1 MRPTETFIALI
12 RTVNRD
18 NASEV
23 VARLRTLAA
32 ADRDAA
38 RRGAMGRHLETL
50 AFRLEGDDRLGAA
63 AEAYDLIATL
73 APGDRAR
80 WTRKAGAARLR
91 DLCARGRFDEAET
104 YVAQL
109 RADADAPALIQDG
122 LATLLRL
129 GWDHECRNQPEPCL
143 HCYRLAYDLN
153 GGDAGVTTEDG
164 DRLSTKVKNLRRL
177 LLDTLLEDGRF
188 DAAIALHETTRHV
201 TGSGL
206 LEAYDIVSVQ
216 DLAAAGGARSI
227 TVLPERRIAA
237 PELRFWEPPPALRS
251 EPGSLDIPA
260 QYLAFLD
267 DARTYPRS
275 NVVIAGGKLVY
286 DLAAHPRR
294 PDILLQDGL
303 NPDQIMTAA
312 FGAERALVE
321 IPEDAHAIEAGLMM
335 FGFQSRNYGHWLLEF
350 VPRMLCYNDPRC
362 PDGIPLCI
370 DDHMPSSHEEILRLL
385 DTRDRPVIKLPP
397 KPVAFGL
404 LGMAPVPAF
413 FPFDMK
419 PGRPFYDTVWPA
431 DVFAAVRQKI
441 LDRARECG
449 ILSGRTDRRLFIS
462 RKAFTQR
469 ALVNEAEIAERLR
482 PLGFE
487 VIYPETMSLLEQ
499 VEAFHSADLVVGSSS
514 SALCNALFCRPASRV
529 LGLIHEELSF
539 NFRGYT
545 SFIEAG
551 GARILF
557 LRGRTLPRPGVHA
570 FHVSYT
576 VDPGQVA
583 AAVAALETEVATG
596 RPAGFAVQAADDRPI
611 RVPDRDPAGSR
622 KAETAGPARVNPD
635 RLARVKTLAAGR
647 HASAEGLCA
656 LEAVAYVAGEPH
668 SDQPACA
675 SPSLAAFIETWSDR
689 LPQDARDAL
698 ILPLVPRLVGTR
710 GSDALERRRVALVV
724 DWLVRTHVPAWFRL
738 AKLNVEA
745 DELAD
750 RSALA
755 DVADLAAWCDHL
767 KRARKRAAVANPTL
781 RQTGAGVR
789 AAAWDAAHQAAWA
802 AIRDDLDAAGP
813 PILAAGW
820 DAAYAAAYAAAR
832 AWGKAPL
839 EPTRRA
845 LQDSA
850 LALVERMIGL
860 READLREPG
869 LGEADLGEADPSSD
883 AAAHPP
889 VRHDAEVRA

>member
-1 MRPTETFIALI
+1 MRPTQTFIDLI
-12 RTVNRD
+12 RTVHRD
-18 NASEV
+18 SAPDV
-23 VARLRTLAA
+23 LAQIRTLAA
-32 ADRDAA
+32 EEREPV
-38 RRGAMGRHLETL
+38 RRGALCRHLETL
-50 AFRLEGDDRLGAA
+50 AFRLEGDERLGAA
-63 AEAYDLIATL
+63 AETYDLIAAL
-73 APGDRAR
+73 VPGPRAR
-80 WTRKAGAARLR
+80 WTRAAATARLR
-91 DLCARGRFDEAET
+91 DLCERGRFAEAEA
-104 YVAQL
+104 YIAGL
-109 RADADAPALIQDG
+109 RADAEAPVLIQDG

-129 GWDHECRNQPEPCL
+129 GWAYECRNQPEPCL

-188 DAAIALHETTRHV
+188 DAAIALHAATRHV
-201 TGSGL
+201 TGSGP

-216 DLAAAGGARSI
+216 ALAAAGGARVI

-251 EPGSLDIPA
+251 EAGSLDIPA
-260 QYLAFLD
+260 QYLAFLEG
-267 DARTYPRS
+267 ARAFPRS

-312 FGAERALVE
+312 FGATRALVE
-321 IPEDAHAIEAGLMM
+321 VPEAEHTIAAGLMM
-335 FGFQSRNYGHWLLEF
+335 FGLQSRNYGHWFCEF

-370 DDHMPSSHEEILRLL
+370 DDHMPGAHAEILGLL
-385 DTRDRPVIKLPP
+385 DTRDRPVIALPP
-397 KPVAFGL
+397 RPVAFGL
-404 LGMAPVPAF
+404 LGMAPVPTF

-431 DVFAAVRQKI
+431 DVFGAIRQQI
-441 LDRARECG
+441 LDRARARG
-449 ILSGRTDRRLFIS
+449 ALSGRTDRRLFIS

-487 VIYPETMSLLEQ
+487 VIYPETLTFLEQ
-499 VEAFHSADLVVGSSS
+499 VEAFHSAELVVGSSS
-514 SALCNALFCRPASRV
+514 SALSNALFCRPGCRI

-539 NFRGYT
+539 NFRGYA

-576 VDPGQVA
+576 VDPGRVV
-583 AAVAALETEVATG
+583 AAVAALEAEVATG
-596 RPAGFAVQAADDRPI
+596 APAGFSIAAADDRPI
-611 RVPDRDPAGSR
+611 RVPDRGASR
-622 KAETAGPARVNPD
+622 LQDKRTVGPARVDSD
-635 RLARVKTLAAGR
+635 RLARVRTLAAGP
-647 HASAEGLCA
+647 HAGAEAGLCA

-668 SDQPACA
+668 SDEPACA
-675 SPSLAAFIETWSDR
+675 SPSIAAFVRTWSDR

-710 GSDALERRRVALVV
+710 GSEALERRRVALVA
-724 DWLVRTHVPAWFRL
+724 DWLIRTHLPAWFRL
-738 AKLNVEA
+738 AKLNVEG

-750 RSALA
+750 LPEVE
-755 DVADLAAWCDHL
+755 DVAQLVSLCDHL
-767 KRARKRAAVANPTL
+767 KRARKRAAVANLTL
-781 RQTGAGVR
+781 RQTGSAVR
-789 AAAWDAAHQAAWA
+789 AAAWDAAHQAAWGTV
-802 AIRDDLDAAGP
+802 RDALEAAGP
-813 PILAAGW
+813 SVLAAGW

-832 AWGKAPL
+832 ACGKAPL
-839 EPTRRA
+839 EPTRQA
-845 LQDSA
+845 LQRSV
-850 LALVERMIGL
+850 LTLVERMIEA
-860 READLREPG
+860 RERDP
-869 LGEADLGEADPSSD
+869 ADLGRRPED
-883 AAAHPP
+883 ALPAPTP
-889 VRHDAEVRA
+889 IQDGAECRP

>member
-1 MRPTETFIALI
+1 MRPTEIFIDLI
-12 RTVNRD
+12 RTVKVD
-18 NASEV
+18 NASDV
-23 VARLRTLAA
+23 IARLRALDA
-32 ADRDAA
+32 ADREPG
-38 RRGAMGRHLETL
+38 RRGAMRRHLETL
-50 AFRLEGDDRLGAA
+50 AFRLEGEDRLGDA
-63 AEAYDLIATL
+63 AEIYDLIATL
-73 APGDRAR
+73 APGDQAR

-91 DLCARGRFDEAET
+91 YLCARGRFAEADA
-104 YVAQL
+104 YVARL
-109 RADADAPALIQDG
+109 RADGDAPALIQDG
-122 LATLLRL
+122 IATLLRL
-129 GWDHECRNQPEPCL
+129 GWAHECRNEPEPSL
-143 HCYRLAYDLN
+143 QCYRLAYDLN
-153 GGDAGVTTEDG
+153 GGDAGLTTEDG
-164 DRLSTKVKNLRRL
+164 NRLSTKVKNLRRL

-201 TGSGL
+201 TGSGP

-216 DLAAAGGARSI
+216 DLAAAGDARSI
-227 TVLPERRIAA
+227 TLLPERCIAA
-237 PELRFWEPPPALRS
+237 PELRFSEPPPALLS

-267 DARTYPRS
+267 NARAYPRS

-312 FGAERALVE
+312 FGAKRALVE
-321 IPEDAHAIEAGLMM
+321 VSEDVQAVEAGLMM
-335 FGFQSRNYGHWLLEF
+335 FGLQSRNYGHWFCEF
-350 VPRMLCYNDPRC
+350 VPRMLAYNDLRC
-362 PDGIPLCI
+362 PDGIPLCV
-370 DDHMPSSHEEILRLL
+370 DDHMPGSHAEILRLL
-385 DTRDRPVIKLPP
+385 DTRNRPVITLPP
-397 KPVAFGL
+397 RPVAFGR

-419 PGRPFYDTVWPA
+419 PGRPFYDTLWPA
-431 DVFAAVRQKI
+431 DVFAAVRQLI
-441 LDRARECG
+441 LDRAHARG

-482 PLGFE
+482 PQGFE
-487 VIYPETMSLLEQ
+487 VIYPETMSFLEQ
-499 VEAFHSADLVVGSSS
+499 VEAFHSAALVVGSSS
-514 SALCNALFCRPASRV
+514 SALSNALFCRPGCRI

-576 VDPGQVA
+576 VDPGKVA

-596 RPAGFAVQAADDRPI
+596 VPAGFAVKAAGDRPT
-611 RVPDRDPAGSR
+611 RVPDREPSR
-622 KAETAGPARVNPD
+622 SRTAETVGAARVDPD
-635 RLARVKTLAAGR
+635 RLARVRTLAAGR
-647 HASAEGLCA
+647 HASAEAGLCA

-668 SDQPACA
+668 SDQLACA
-675 SPSLAAFIETWSDR
+675 SPSLAAFIRTWSDR

-710 GSDALERRRVALVV
+710 GSEALERRRVALVA

-750 RSALA
+750 RPALM
-755 DVADLAAWCDHL
+755 DVADLAASCDHL
-767 KRARKRAAVANPTL
+767 KRARKRAAVANTTL

-802 AIRDDLDAAGP
+802 AIRDDLDAADP
-813 PILAAGW
+813 RILAAGW

-845 LQDSA
+845 LEQSA
-850 LALVERMIGL
+850 RILIEHLI
-860 READLREPG
+860 EARDLN
-869 LGEADLGEADPSSD
+869 L
-883 AAAHPP
+883 
-889 VRHDAEVRA
+889 

>member
-1 MRPTETFIALI
+1 MRPTETFIDLI
-12 RTVNRD
+12 RTVKVD
-18 NASEV
+18 NASDV
-23 VARLRTLAA
+23 IARLRTLAFEDREPGRRA
-32 ADRDAA
+32 AMR
-38 RRGAMGRHLETL
+38 RHLETL
-50 AFRLEGDDRLGAA
+50 AFRFEGDDRLG
-63 AEAYDLIATL
+63 EAGEIYDLIATL
-73 APGDRAR
+73 APGDSAR
-80 WTRKAGAARLR
+80 WTQKAGAARLR
-91 DLCARGRFDEAET
+91 DLCTRGRFDEAET
-104 YVAQL
+104 YVVQL
-109 RADADAPALIQDG
+109 RADGYAPVLIQDG

-129 GWDHECRNQPEPCL
+129 GWAYECRNQPEPCL

-188 DAAIALHETTRHV
+188 DAAIAFHERTRHV
-201 TGSGL
+201 TGSGP

-227 TVLPERRIAA
+227 TMLPERRIAA

-251 EPGSLDIPA
+251 EPGSLDIPT

-267 DARTYPRS
+267 DARAYPRS
-275 NVVIAGGKLVY
+275 NVVIAGSKLVY

-321 IPEDAHAIEAGLMM
+321 VPEDAPVVEAGLTM
-335 FGFQSRNYGHWLLEF
+335 FGLQSRNYGHWFCEF
-350 VPRMLCYNDPRC
+350 VPRMLAYNDPRC

-370 DDHMPSSHEEILRLL
+370 DDHMPASHEEILRLL
-385 DTRDRPVIKLPP
+385 DTRDRPVMKLLPR
-397 KPVAFGL
+397 PVAFGL

-431 DVFAAVRQKI
+431 DVFAAVRQQI
-441 LDRARECG
+441 LDRARERG
-449 ILSGRTDRRLFIS
+449 TLSDRTDRRLFIS
-462 RKAFTQR
+462 RKAFSQR

-487 VIYPETMSLLEQ
+487 VVYPETMSFLEQ
-499 VEAFHSADLVVGSSS
+499 VEAFHSAALVVGSSS
-514 SALCNALFCRPASRV
+514 SALSNALFCRPGCRI

-557 LRGRTLPRPGVHA
+557 LRGRTLPRAGVHA

-576 VDPGQVA
+576 VDPGKVV
-583 AAVAALETEVATG
+583 AAVAAFENEVATG
-596 RPAGFAVQAADDRPI
+596 VPAGFPVRELDDRQI
-611 RVPDRDPAGSR
+611 RVPDRAVARPKESR
-622 KAETAGPARVNPD
+622 PQDKTAAEPARVDPD
-635 RLARVKTLAAGR
+635 RLRRVRTLAAGP
-647 HASAEGLCA
+647 HATAQDGLCA

-668 SDQPACA
+668 SDWPACA
-675 SPSLAAFIETWSDR
+675 SPSLSAFIRTWSDG
-689 LPQDARDAL
+689 LPQEARDIL

-710 GSDALERRRVALVV
+710 GSEALERQRVALAA
-724 DWLVRTHVPAWFRL
+724 DWLVRTHLPAWFRL
-738 AKLNVEA
+738 AKLNVEG
-745 DELAD
+745 D
-750 RSALA
+750 ALA
-755 DVADLAAWCDHL
+755 NRPALTDIADLAAWCDL
-767 KRARKRAAVANPTL
+767 LERARKRAKVANLTL
-781 RQTGAGVR
+781 RQTGAAVR
-789 AAAWDAAHQAAWA
+789 AAAWDGAQQAAWA
-802 AIRDDLDAAGP
+802 AIRDDLEAAGP
-813 PILAAGW
+813 RILAAGW

-832 AWGKAPL
+832 AYGKAPL
-839 EPTRRA
+839 EPTRRT

-850 LALVERMIGL
+850 RALIEGMIAMP
-860 READLREPG
+860 ET
-869 LGEADLGEADPSSD
+869 DPD
-883 AAAHPP
+883 AADRIVTGTISA
-889 VRHDAEVRA
+889 DALAQPNAEALA